1 MDNLLSYCGLVD
13 TRISASEK
21 DLPVAMGSMR
31 SLKCPVGSLGVGD
44 LGVSESQG
52 D

>member
-1 MDNLLSYCGLVD
+1 MFLLSILFSVIIITC
-13 TRISASEK
+13 K
-21 DLPVAMGSMR
+21 VAMGSMR
-31 SLKCPVGSLGVGD
+31 SLKCPVGSLGLGD